1 MLEEHEI
8 PLYMQGMDLEVWEAI
23 LSMELECDLHP
34 SDGRD
39 LSVALDKAHAR
50 VNGIDG
56 ECATE
61 AERLSR

>member
-1 MLEEHEI
+1 
-8 PLYMQGMDLEVWEAI
+8 MDLEVWEAI